1 MAMKISTK
9 KYIDNQFAW
18 QKKVNDER
26 NEHTD
31 DEIAAIRRATDKY
44 SDTNDEWKTLHNGL
58 QRQLSEQGQQFVTKD
73 QFKDFIR
80 MIWAVVALL
89 AMLIATAYFKK

>member
-1 MAMKISTK
+1 MKISTK

-18 QKKVNDER
+18 QREVVEKMQENFESEVSSM
-26 NEHTD
+26 
-31 DEIAAIRRATDKY
+31 RRATDKY
-44 SDTNDEWKTLHNGL
+44 SDTTDEWKTLHNGL
-58 QRQLSEQGQQFVTKD
+58 QRQLSEQGKEFITKD
-73 QFKDFIR
+73 QFKDFVR